1 MLGYLSLDII
11 CSSKLTVV
19 LELCSQKTVCFS
31 EQIMSTDKY
40 PSIFSRQMKAVVYLL
55 SEVKQNIVI
64 YLWQAGRSII
74 ICRSQR
80 LRWNDKTII
89 IIIVYHSISFLLI
102 NSRYQITLTGQGTDL
117 PFSHK
122 GFIQYY
128 YA

>member
-1 MLGYLSLDII
+1 MLG
-11 CSSKLTVV
+11 
-19 LELCSQKTVCFS
+19 
-31 EQIMSTDKY
+31 
-40 PSIFSRQMKAVVYLL
+40 YLL

>member
-19 LELCSQKTVCFS
+19 LELCSRKTVCFS
-31 EQIMSTDKY
+31 EQIMSTV
-40 PSIFSRQMKAVVYLL
+40 FSRQMKAIVYLL
-55 SEVKQNIVI
+55 SEVKQNNFIVI
-64 YLWQAGRSII
+64 CLWQACRSII
-74 ICRSQR
+74 ICQSQR

-89 IIIVYHSISFLLI
+89 IIVYHSISFSFDQLKI
-102 NSRYQITLTGQGTDL
+102 SNHFLTGQGTVL

-122 GFIQYY
+122 SFIQYY